1 MRRRT
6 SGRQHG
12 QLDTLEDTMQRDR
25 SIRDRGLHPAALV
38 LLITGAALAAAC
50 DDMDQPPPLAPEM
63 PTTAFARGGN
73 GGNNGRI
80 LVHSQRDEPGLFE
93 IYSMNPDGS
102 AVSRLTHSTGDDGDG
117 TWSPDGKR
125 IAFLSLRHDPKG
137 EIYVM
142 NADGTGVTRL
152 TNTIGIDFEPRWSKD
167 GKRIVFVTSRH
178 AADPANPSFQE
189 LEIYTMNA
197 DGTGLTRLTDNAT
210 GDLDPD
216 WSPDGKRIVFTS
228 DRDAASPGT
237 AFDLYAMNTDGSRV
251 TRLTFEG
258 RVCRLPFW
266 APGGKEIAFTA
277 DDGIYKMNADGTGLT
292 FLTGGSSELSSVWSD
307 DGKQIAFSSARDGDL
322 EVYVMNADG
331 TGITRLTFSPG
342 DDAPSAWRR

>member
-1 MRRRT
+1 
-6 SGRQHG
+6 
-12 QLDTLEDTMQRDR
+12 
-25 SIRDRGLHPAALV
+25 
-38 LLITGAALAAAC
+38 
-50 DDMDQPPPLAPEM
+50 
-63 PTTAFARGGN
+63 
-73 GGNNGRI
+73 
-80 LVHSQRDEPGLFE
+80 
-93 IYSMNPDGS
+93 
-102 AVSRLTHSTGDDGDG
+102 
-117 TWSPDGKR
+117 
-125 IAFLSLRHDPKG
+125 
-137 EIYVM
+137 
-142 NADGTGVTRL
+142 
-152 TNTIGIDFEPRWSKD
+152 
-167 GKRIVFVTSRH
+167 
-178 AADPANPSFQE
+178 

-258 RVCRLPFW
+258 RVFRLPFW